1 MKNFIK
7 KTLLFSVILSV
18 LVALYNIN
26 RDYYGVILG
35 KMENQKTTSH
45 LHCACTSPKESRK
58 NDHILKQ
65 KQKLRLSA
73 GKPERHLLEVAQQKC
88 FLPDHVTRP
97 SVSQAKI
104 MLQDPVIRTGCMI
117 ALSYHEMLV
126 ESLSS

>member
-1 MKNFIK
+1 MNHNKNHK
-7 KTLLFSVILSV
+7 YVPLKNRKTQLRVV
-18 LVALYNIN
+18 
-26 RDYYGVILG
+26 GH
-35 KMENQKTTSH
+35 SH
-45 LHCACTSPKESRK
+45 A
-58 NDHILKQ
+58 
-65 KQKLRLSA
+65 
-73 GKPERHLLEVAQQKC
+73 ERLLEVAQQKC